1 MKTSRASEEHLRN
14 VLDGLQM
21 IAHNLPEMK
30 NTITSA
36 IKLIHEGEGWKA
48 HANNL
53 QAALNFAVENE
64 KKLRSRRKAAKE

>member
-1 MKTSRASEEHLRN
+1 MQKARSQEQVIESL
-14 VLDGLQM
+14 LM
-21 IAHNLPEMK
+21 IGHNLPEMK
-30 NTITSA
+30 ATVLLA
-36 IKLIHEGEGWKA
+36 IKLIREGEGWKA